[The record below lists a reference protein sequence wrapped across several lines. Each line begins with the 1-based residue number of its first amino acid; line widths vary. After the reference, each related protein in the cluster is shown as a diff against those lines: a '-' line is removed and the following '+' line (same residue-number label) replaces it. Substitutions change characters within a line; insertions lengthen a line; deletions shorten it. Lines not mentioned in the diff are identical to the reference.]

1 MNKKFISIIIF
12 VFFLTSVNLAF
23 AEWGMVSPTKGKITG
38 ETGFDAAC
46 EKYRPEFSASCNVV
60 LAHDGLRI
68 TMDGGEKGALACAT
82 KEFTNTNKQ
91 NIVVVRYGL
100 FPENSKHHLFV
111 NEQLVERN
119 TPIVVYSNNFI
130 VDLCLEKTESDKK
143 INTIWLSS
151 ISVSWDH
158 TYLTEDSN
166 IVLRLD
172 EPVYS
177 TYHWDRNKLGP
188 VAHIPLKGYLTA
200 DGKAVNGATIS
211 FFDNGSELT
220 VKTRTDTNGY
230 FSTYFHSSGSNS
242 YHEITAKYSGPNK
255 NMPSTSSNIKSFEI
269 IFSTPPPTPP
279 SPTPIQPTQSQDWTA
294 QILTIIIVLIVGTI
308 IMVVIKNRNKLST
321 LRKLSQSNIQNKF
334 SKIVKINQYMQNI
347 HIFKRQSQ
355 STGKQNTSGPSR
367 FARTTCKLC
376 HRKIDPASTIDIDGI
391 QKCPYCNKQQ

>member
-1 MNKKFISIIIF
+1 MKPIFFIVIF
-12 VFFLTSVNLAF
+12 VFFLTSVNFAF
-23 AEWGMVSPTKGKITG
+23 AETGVWKFASGKNTG
-38 ETGFDAAC
+38 EKGFDATC
-46 EKYRPEFSASCNVV
+46 EKYYPELSASCNVV

-68 TMDGGEKGALACAT
+68 TMEGGEKGALACAT
-82 KEFTNTNKQ
+82 KEFTNINKQ
-91 NIVVVRYGL
+91 NIVVVRYDL

-143 INTIWLSS
+143 YNTIWFPS
-151 ISVSWDH
+151 ISVSWNH

-211 FFDNGSELT
+211 FFDNGSELA
-220 VKTRTDTNGY
+220 VKTRTNTTGH

-242 YHEITAKYSGPNK
+242 YHEITATYSGPYK
-255 NMPSTSSNIKSFEI
+255 NMLSTSSNIFAFEI
-269 IFSTPPPTPP
+269 IFLSS
-279 SPTPIQPTQSQDWTA
+279 SPTPQSPQSPQSPKSSQSQDWIA
-294 QILTIIIVLIVGTI
+294 QILTIIIVLIVGAI
-308 IMVVIKNRNKLST
+308 IIVVIKNRNKLST

-334 SKIVKINQYMQNI
+334 SKIVKITQYMQNI
-347 HIFKRQSQ
+347 RIFKRQSQ
-355 STGKQNTSGPSR
+355 SAPPTGQTVPFHFACPDCSAKLQPPTSPNAG
-367 FARTTCKLC
+367 
-376 HRKIDPASTIDIDGI
+376 
-391 QKCPYCNKQQ
+391 QKCQSCGWKS